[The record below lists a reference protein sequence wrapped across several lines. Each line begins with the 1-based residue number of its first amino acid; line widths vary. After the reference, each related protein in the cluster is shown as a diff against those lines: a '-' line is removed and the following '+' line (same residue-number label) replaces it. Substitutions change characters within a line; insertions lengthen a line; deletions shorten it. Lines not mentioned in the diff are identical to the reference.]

1 VVVEG
6 HLIFANKELRDTFD
20 LKIYIDADDDVRLS
34 RRILK
39 AMKDGEKD
47 GKKFDIFAFLE
58 KYEKYVKPAHE
69 KYVDTT
75 KKYADIVIPN
85 YGFTI
90 EEINVEEHFYSD
102 KPALE
107 LIMKEIKNR
116 ALNLA

>member
-47 GKKFDIFAFLE
+47 GKKFGL
-58 KYEKYVKPAHE
+58 HRLL
-69 KYVDTT
+69 TS
-75 KKYADIVIPN
+75 
-85 YGFTI
+85 
-90 EEINVEEHFYSD
+90 FYS
-102 KPALE
+102 
-107 LIMKEIKNR
+107 
-116 ALNLA
+116 LAF